1 VTWLDVAVTVT
12 ICLLAAFGF
21 WKGIVRAVI
30 GIAGLL
36 GGILVAGSLH
46 RQVAAML
53 WPSGGTWSLIA
64 AYAVVLIATLV
75 VAALLAALVSRLIHM
90 TALGMVDRI
99 VGLAVGAIVATMGW
113 ALLLALLVPLS
124 PGFADLVS
132 QSPVA
137 RLLLYWSLAVNGI
150 ATDPGYTVSVRPG
163 SARDSLLLPPL
174 LSFAERRIQYLLE
187 FFLWLEANHLLH
199 RLPVLEDEHG
209 WDCSYA
215 VLRGY
220 RAVVL
225 NIDLGEGHF
234 AIIFLRKLFHYRGR
248 SQTGSTPLRPE
259 IHENRSLRL
268 QHGSLKV
275 LFTAYGLY
283 HVK

>member
-36 GGILVAGSLH
+36 GGLLVAGSLH

-64 AYAVVLIATLV
+64 AYAIILIATLV
-75 VAALLAALVSRLIHM
+75 VAALLAALVSRLIHT

-99 VGLAVGAIVATMGW
+99 VGLAAGAIVATMGW
-113 ALLLALLVPLS
+113 ALLLALFVPLI

-137 RLLLYWSLAVNGI
+137 RLLLYWSLAVNGL
-150 ATDPGYTVSVRPG
+150 ATDPGYTV
-163 SARDSLLLPPL
+163 
-174 LSFAERRIQYLLE
+174 
-187 FFLWLEANHLLH
+187 
-199 RLPVLEDEHG
+199 
-209 WDCSYA
+209 
-215 VLRGY
+215 
-220 RAVVL
+220 
-225 NIDLGEGHF
+225 
-234 AIIFLRKLFHYRGR
+234 
-248 SQTGSTPLRPE
+248 
-259 IHENRSLRL
+259 
-268 QHGSLKV
+268 
-275 LFTAYGLY
+275 
-283 HVK
+283 